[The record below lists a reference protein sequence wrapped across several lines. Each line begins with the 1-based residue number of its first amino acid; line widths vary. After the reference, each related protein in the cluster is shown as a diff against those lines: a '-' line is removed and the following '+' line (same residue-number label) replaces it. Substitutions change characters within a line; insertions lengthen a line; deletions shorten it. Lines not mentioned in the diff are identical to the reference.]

1 MESGYQRK
9 TAFEGQRV
17 LNRVTA
23 GEGVWG
29 LERDEWGWGVSE
41 GAVYE
46 PNQV

>member
-1 MESGYQRK
+1 MTLMEMYFSSMESGYQRK

-29 LERDEWGWGVSE
+29 LERGVGDE
-41 GAVYE
+41 
-46 PNQV
+46 